1 MKARKTL
8 ILALENEQLVEGLPV
23 LRIVAVEME
32 MDLYKF
38 DIFFLIR
45 TMRNTLEKLFFKISL
60 TSFRYRLQV
69 RYSIPLQYI

>member
-60 TSFRYRLQV
+60 TSFRYCLQV
-69 RYSIPLQYI
+69 S